1 MKVSCL
7 ILTFNEE
14 ANLESCLK
22 ALSWCDDIVVLDSGS
37 TDRTEKIALD
47 HGARLIFRSFD
58 NFANQRNFGLDKG
71 KFRHDWVL
79 HLDADEIVT
88 TQFVLRLNQ
97 LRPTPSIR
105 AYKMPSKII
114 LMGRWLRYSG
124 MYPAYQVRLGH
135 RDHLRFK
142 QVGHGQRE
150 DLEPAKIDLFD
161 EPYLHFC
168 FSHGLVNWLEKHVK
182 YAADEAKLISERTK
196 HDRNVRDIFALNGT
210 DRRRAFKALT
220 DLTPGFLR
228 PFARVF
234 YVLVLRRGFL
244 DGWPGFIYAFMLSIY
259 EGMITIILY
268 EKSSSEN
275 RKPENIE

>member
-1 MKVSCL
+1 MDVSCL

-14 ANLESCLK
+14 VNLVSCLK

-37 TDRTEKIALD
+37 TDRTMEIALD
-47 HGARLIFRSFD
+47 HGARLISRPFD
-58 NFANQRNFGLDKG
+58 NFADQRNFGLDKG

-79 HLDADEIVT
+79 HLDADELVT
-88 TQFVLRLNQ
+88 TQFVFKLNQ
-97 LRPTPSIR
+97 LLPAPGID
-105 AYKMPSKII
+105 AYKIPSKII
-114 LMGRWLRYSG
+114 FMGHWLRYSG

-135 RDHLRFK
+135 RDRLRFK

-150 DLEPAKIDLFD
+150 DLDPARIELFN
-161 EPYLHFC
+161 EPYLHYC

-182 YAADEAKLISERTK
+182 YAADEANLISERTQ
-196 HDRNVRDIFALNGT
+196 HDRNIRAIFVLNGT

-228 PFARVF
+228 PVARIF

-259 EGMITIILY
+259 EGMIAIVLY
-268 EKSSSEN
+268 EKRFFEN
-275 RKPENIE
+275 KETNNK